1 MITYSVAQVEA
12 LTGIKAHTLRIWER
26 RYNFLDPA
34 RTPTNIRYYSDRQ
47 LKKLLNFGI
56 LVRNGYR
63 ISKLSVMHDEQVYE
77 EVSKV
82 LADPSSESSDEMK
95 GLTLS
100 MLEMNEEDFDDIFE
114 RQVIR
119 KGFFR
124 TITETIYP
132 FLQYVGVLW
141 TSNKA
146 MIAQEHYIS
155 NLIRQKL
162 IAAIE
167 RLTIPQKDAPSII
180 FFLLEGEEHEIGMLL
195 ASFVAKEMGW
205 NIYYLGLGVP
215 IPNIKKVIEIVEPE
229 LLMTMF
235 VSPKVSKVNGFI
247 ERIVEGNNVPFV
259 ISGSTENLKTVI
271 DSEQILKIASPGDFQ
286 SHLTRIQNSLKA

>member
-26 RYNFLDPA
+26 RYDFLDPK
-34 RTPTNIRYYSDRQ
+34 RTPTNIRYYSDEQ
-47 LKKLLNFGI
+47 LKQLLNFGI

-63 ISKLSVMHDEQVYE
+63 ISKLNKMTDEQVYE
-77 EVSKV
+77 EVTKV
-82 LADPSSESSDEMK
+82 LADPTSESSDEMK

-100 MLEMNEEDFDDIFE
+100 MLEMNEEDFDNIFE

-119 KGFFR
+119 KGFLR

-141 TSNKA
+141 TTNKA
-146 MIAQEHYIS
+146 MVAQEHYIS

-167 RLTIPQKDAPSII
+167 RLSIPQKGSPSLVL
-180 FFLLEGEEHEIGMLL
+180 FLLEGEEHEIGLLL
-195 ASFVAKEMGW
+195 ASFMAKEMGW
-205 NIYYLGLGVP
+205 KVYYLGQGVP
-215 IPNIKKVIEIVEPE
+215 VVNIKKVIDIAEPN
-229 LLMTMF
+229 LMMTMF
-235 VSPKVSKVNGFI
+235 VTPKVNKVNNFI
-247 ERIVEGNNVPFV
+247 GAILEGNNVPFV
-259 ISGSTENLKTVI
+259 ISGSTENLTAVT
-271 DSEQILKIASPGDFQ
+271 DSDRLLKVSGPDEFQ
-286 SHLTRIQNSLKA
+286 GHLARIQGVL